1 MTTSSLLRFIAGDI
15 ASNEKYGIVMKK
27 WRNLFNITQ
36 SRIAKEMNVKQSVI
50 SDYENNRRASPGIN
64 IIRSYVLALIKI
76 AKKEHPREY
85 NELLKSLNIDEERA
99 SLYRGEFKT
108 ELNNKRIMKLFN
120 ATQVIAPKEE
130 YKFKEFV
137 FFSKN
142 ISSIVTNQPSYK
154 LLKELKSN
162 TNRLFIFSNV
172 KSGQIP
178 LITITLLSKI
188 NHTDL
193 PKLILFQSNKFKI
206 SNLAKRIAK
215 SNNIS
220 IMITKMN
227 NEDILEL
234 LRMNSEEINSSG

>member
-1 MTTSSLLRFIAGDI
+1 MVTSSLLRYIAGDI
-15 ASNEKYGIVMKK
+15 ASNERYGIVMKK
-27 WRNLFNITQ
+27 WRNFFNITQ

-76 AKKEHPREY
+76 AKKEHPKEY
-85 NELLKSLNIDEERA
+85 NELLKSLNISEEKA
-99 SLYRGEFKT
+99 SLYKGRFKNEF
-108 ELNNKRIMKLFN
+108 NNKDIMALFN
-120 ATQVIAPKEE
+120 ATQVIAPKRE

-154 LLKELKSN
+154 FLKQLRSN

-172 KSGQIP
+172 KRGQIP

-206 SNLAKRIAK
+206 SNLARRIAK

-220 IMITKMN
+220 IMITKMDN
-227 NEDILEL
+227 KTILDT
-234 LRMNSEEINSSG
+234 LRENCEEMNSSG